1 MAWSKVKTAAL
12 VAGAFLVAGG
22 GTVVTVFVVQH
33 LLVARDGAPAV
44 PESATRA
51 VPPAAPGDIV
61 FPPDAG
67 VVDVTQPPYHAK
79 GDGRTDDTAAIQQ
92 ALEDYPNKQA
102 IIYLPNGIYLLS
114 ATLRWGIGDGKWTLC
129 KRTSLQGQ
137 SRDGTILK
145 LKDACPDFNDPAAP
159 QPVVWTG
166 PTPAERYRNS
176 VRNLTV
182 DTGRDN
188 PGAIGVQFNSSYIG
202 CVRDVLIRSGDGQG
216 VTGLDMAFAEE
227 IGPLLV
233 KNLTVRGF
241 DVGIQGKG
249 GYANQTFEHITLEDQ
264 NKVAFLNYAGS
275 VSIRDLTTSG
285 RVPAFWNRAM
295 VGLAVIIDA
304 KVNGLEEAKLCAA
317 ITNRAGLFVR
327 NLSVNGF
334 AETIAQTGSGGSTN
348 VADPFVKEWAS
359 RQLPGS
365 KPSLNLP
372 VKETPEVPWD
382 NPADWANPIAFG
394 ADPTRKADSSDAI
407 QQAIDSGKRTVY
419 LPRGNYSIRSPIVL
433 RGKVR
438 RLIGCEASVHVDP
451 AIPAEAAITVADG
464 EAPVVVVER
473 IAGEFPADRP
483 HPRFI
488 NNTSQRTLVL
498 RDCLGMDAEFT
509 GSGEVFLENVGG
521 KFAFHGQKAW
531 ARQICMTASER
542 SPTDRW
548 WHLRNEGGVVWA
560 LGVRTGGP
568 GPIVTTTRG
577 GQTEVLGGMMY
588 SSAGTKVQSEP
599 AFVVED
605 GALSVSINEVTFRRA
620 SNYPVLVRRVVN
632 GQPADL
638 LLPEQAPG
646 GTGASLISLFATE

>member
-1 MAWSKVKTAAL
+1 
-12 VAGAFLVAGG
+12 
-22 GTVVTVFVVQH
+22 
-33 LLVARDGAPAV
+33 
-44 PESATRA
+44 
-51 VPPAAPGDIV
+51 
-61 FPPDAG
+61 
-67 VVDVTQPPYHAK
+67 
-79 GDGRTDDTAAIQQ
+79 
-92 ALEDYPNKQA
+92 
-102 IIYLPNGIYLLS
+102 
-114 ATLRWGIGDGKWTLC
+114 
-129 KRTSLQGQ
+129 
-137 SRDGTILK
+137 
-145 LKDACPDFNDPAAP
+145 
-159 QPVVWTG
+159 
-166 PTPAERYRNS
+166 
-176 VRNLTV
+176 
-182 DTGRDN
+182 
-188 PGAIGVQFNSSYIG
+188 
-202 CVRDVLIRSGDGQG
+202 
-216 VTGLDMAFAEE
+216 
-227 IGPLLV
+227 
-233 KNLTVRGF
+233 
-241 DVGIQGKG
+241 
-249 GYANQTFEHITLEDQ
+249 
-264 NKVAFLNYAGS
+264 
-275 VSIRDLTTSG
+275 
-285 RVPAFWNRAM
+285 
-295 VGLAVIIDA
+295 
-304 KVNGLEEAKLCAA
+304 
-317 ITNRAGLFVR
+317 
-327 NLSVNGF
+327 
-334 AETIAQTGSGGSTN
+334 
-348 VADPFVKEWAS
+348 
-359 RQLPGS
+359 
-365 KPSLNLP
+365 LNLP

-419 LPRGNYSIRSPIVL
+419 LPRGDYLIRNPIVL

-473 IAGEFPADRP
+473 IAGEFPANRP

-488 NNTSQRTLVL
+488 NNTSKRTLVL

-509 GSGEVFLENVGG
+509 GSGEVFLENVDG

-588 SSAGTKVQSEP
+588 SSAGARVQPEP

-605 GALSVSINEVTFRRA
+605 GALSISINEVTFRKDIA
-620 SNYPVLVRRVVN
+620 YSVLVRRVVN